1 MKPIKILKA
10 LADETRLRILSVLLD
25 HEFNVNEIMKLFG
38 MIQSRISR
46 HLKVLSDCGLLGSR
60 RDGLWVFYTASEEG
74 RRIFSGLGGLTAG
87 EQRFAKDAVKAK
99 QLVENRKK
107 KTALFFDKMAEDW
120 DSMKR
125 EIIGDFDLGRII
137 TDRLKPCRVA
147 ADLGCGTGDL
157 LPVLAGKADTVIGV
171 DNSPK
176 MLEEAKKRFDGN
188 GKISLR
194 IGELEHLPLRDG
206 ESDLAVLNMALHHL
220 QSPYAVLEETSRTL
234 SKGGRLVLSDL
245 DKHGNEEMR
254 TRYGDRW
261 LGFDANELENWLET
275 AGFAVEESAQYPL
288 KKEMKANVIIARKI

>member
-1 MKPIKILKA
+1 
-10 LADETRLRILSVLLD
+10 
-25 HEFNVNEIMKLFG
+25 
-38 MIQSRISR
+38 
-46 HLKVLSDCGLLGSR
+46 
-60 RDGLWVFYTASEEG
+60 
-74 RRIFSGLGGLTAG
+74 
-87 EQRFAKDAVKAK
+87 VKAK